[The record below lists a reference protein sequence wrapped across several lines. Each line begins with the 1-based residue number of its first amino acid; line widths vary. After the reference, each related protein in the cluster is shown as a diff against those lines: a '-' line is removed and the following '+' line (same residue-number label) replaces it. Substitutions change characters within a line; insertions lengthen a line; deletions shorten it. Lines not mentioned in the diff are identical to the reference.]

1 MASNRRTDRERRSL
15 LLRGLPLALALLAG
29 VASPAE
35 RRAAVVQAYSWVS
48 EDAGASPVE
57 EVTTP
62 GLEQRLFAVPHDAI
76 VIRAEGLQAT
86 LDSFRAGLG
95 AGKRL
100 LASVHVPLA
109 SRGGAWKR
117 IGAAGGQTSWRLAIV
132 SEEASFLRPHFVGFP
147 ARDEARVVVYGG
159 SADWPAV
166 VVRRTRSTV
175 GGDLWGPVVEGAVLF
190 VEVLTASG
198 ARPTLVVD
206 AVSNGI
212 PRARQT
218 EAGCYL
224 DPTCYGAWSP
234 IKSGIGRLYF
244 EEGAQ
249 GYVCSG
255 ALLTDRSHTGKPYFL
270 TARHCLSEQR
280 AADTAIVFWNYHT
293 SACNGLVP
301 SLGSVPRTA
310 GAALLATAE
319 ASDFTLLL
327 LDGGPPPGTAFLGWT
342 TQTLARDVPVAVIQH
357 PAGAWKRISFGKLLD
372 PGTNGGAGGKF
383 WLVGLTAGAVEGGS
397 SGSPL
402 FSPSQQVVGQL
413 MGGSGNGLCNDPKII
428 DEFGKF
434 SVSWT
439 EGLSTYLNR

>member
-1 MASNRRTDRERRSL
+1 MIGWSL
-15 LLRGLPLALALLAG
+15 SLSLAFVLLAG
-29 VASPAE
+29 AASSQE
-35 RRAAVVQAYSWVS
+35 RRETPIEATSWTS
-48 EDAGASPVE
+48 SNEGPPLE
-57 EVTTP
+57 EVSTP
-62 GLEQRLFAVPHDAI
+62 GLEQRLFAVPETAI
-76 VIRAEGLQAT
+76 VIPAEWVGSALAA
-86 LDSFRAGLG
+86 LRHDSG
-95 AGKRL
+95 AEKRL
-100 LASVHVPLA
+100 LASIHVPIA
-109 SRGGAWKR
+109 SSAAAWHR
-117 IGAAGGQTSWRLAIV
+117 IGAAEGPASWRLTIV
-132 SEEASFLRPHFVGFP
+132 SQDASFLRPHFVGFP

-159 SADWPAV
+159 SRDWPAV
-166 VVRRTRSTV
+166 VVHPT
-175 GGDLWGPVVEGAVLF
+175 GGAPGRDLWGPVVEGPVLF

-198 ARPTLVVD
+198 APPSLVVD

-212 PRARQT
+212 PRSRQA
-218 EAGCYL
+218 EAACYL
-224 DPTCYGAWSP
+224 DPTCYGSWSP

-270 TARHCLSEQR
+270 TARHCLSNQR
-280 AADTAIVFWNYHT
+280 VADTAIVFWNYHT

-301 SLGSVPRTA
+301 SLGSVPRTS
-310 GAALLATAE
+310 GAAILATRE
-319 ASDFTLLL
+319 TSDFTLLL

-342 TQTLARDVPVAVIQH
+342 TQAMARDTPVAVIQH
-357 PAGAWKRISFGKLLD
+357 PAGAWKRIGFGKVLD
-372 PGTNGGAGGKF
+372 PGANGGAGGKF

-413 MGGSGNGLCNDPKII
+413 MGGSGNGLCNDPKIV

-434 SVSWT
+434 SVSWA